1 MFYPKNSEAA
11 LSRGLFENPTSEYR
25 AVPFWSWNCELK
37 KDLLA
42 KQIGYMKEMGFGGY
56 DMHPRIGLA
65 TPYLSDEFMDIVRF
79 CVEKGKSE
87 GMYSWLYDEDKWPS
101 GYAGGFVTED
111 IEMRRKKLWFT
122 PTPYDDGTLTL
133 DSDKANAITSL
144 PKGKYIFLAAYDV
157 SLDESGDLLSY
168 RRIDISERAEGKKYF
183 AYLEYDADDDR
194 FNGQAYVDTLKKE
207 AIDKFIKVT
216 HERYKAVI
224 GDEFGKAVPA
234 IFTDEPQFSHVS
246 VLNFAKQDKGG
257 ASYPFTNDFEDTF
270 RTAYGVSLL
279 DSFPEV
285 VWNLAGGRL
294 SKIRY
299 LFFDHAAERFAEAY
313 SDNIG
318 AWCRENNILMAG
330 HVMDEFLLKTQTWA
344 VGDCMR
350 QYRGF
355 GIPGID
361 MLADKREL
369 TTAKQAQSMS
379 RQMGAP
385 GVLSELYGVTRWEFD
400 FRGHKLQG
408 DWQAAMGVTVR
419 VPHLYW
425 ASMRGEAKRD
435 YPASIGHQSPWYK
448 EYRLIEDH
456 FARVNTAMT
465 RGKAD
470 VRIAVIHPIES
481 FWLAYGPNDRS
492 STAIREKDNL
502 FCDLTR
508 WLITNG
514 MDFDFICEAMLPSQY
529 KKTESGFA
537 VGEMK
542 YDAVVVPNLVT
553 LRKTTLDALK
563 NFRTAGGEVVFMGNI
578 PTHVD
583 AAESG
588 DAAEFAK
595 SCIHVNPLKDEVLA
609 SLEKYRDVQVCTGSG
624 DTYSNIV
631 YQMRTDGEKKHL
643 FIAHLYRA
651 GDLDISFLDILTVK
665 LRGEWKVTLLDT
677 ETGEIS
683 PMPAKYEGGNTLVK
697 WISGACSSL
706 LLELEEGRG
715 EFGEVSEESFSGET
729 VLAGEA
735 EISLAEPNVLLL
747 DKPSYSLNGGEI
759 KRERDILYTDMA
771 VRDALGIRR
780 RGSHMKQPWAEPLDK
795 NPQDKLTLY
804 YDFESD
810 IEYEGA
816 ELALEC
822 LEYTDDIIFN
832 GENVSHNVVGYYI
845 DEDALLKLALPKIN
859 KGANRLVINY
869 RFGDITQLESCF
881 ILGKFG
887 VKLTGTSAKI
897 TEMPKKIGYMDIVS
911 QGMPFYGGN
920 LTYKTSFVSD
930 GGEKTL
936 EITRYAGALMKVR
949 MDGKEMGAMIYPP
962 ARLGLGAVTA
972 GEHTLEITLFGN
984 RANTFGTLHNVDENI
999 SYCGPASWVT
1009 RGGRFWCPEYITKR
1023 TGILTSPRILTK

>member
-11 LSRGLFENPTSEYR
+11 LSRELFKNPTNEYR

-37 KDLLA
+37 KDMLA

-101 GYAGGFVTED
+101 GYAGGFVTKD
-111 IEMRRKKLWFT
+111 VEMRRKKLWFT

-133 DSDKANAITSL
+133 DADKAKAIANL

-168 RRIDISERAEGKKYF
+168 RRIDISEHAEYKKYF
-183 AYLEYDADDDR
+183 AYMEYDADDNR
-194 FNGQAYVDTLKKE
+194 FNGQAYVDTFKKE
-207 AIDKFIKVT
+207 AIDRFIEVT
-216 HERYKAVI
+216 HEKYKAVI
-224 GDEFGKAVPA
+224 GDEFGKSVPA
-234 IFTDEPQFSHVS
+234 IFTDEPQFSRVS
-246 VLNFAKQDKGG
+246 VLRFAKQESGG
-257 ASYPFTNDFEDTF
+257 ASYPFTDDFEDTF
-270 RTAYGVSLL
+270 MAAYGMSLL

-299 LFFDHAAERFAEAY
+299 CFYDHAAERFAEAF

-318 AWCRENNILMAG
+318 KWCRENNIFMAG
-330 HVMDEFLLKTQTWA
+330 HVMDEWLLKTQTWA

-355 GIPGID
+355 GIIGID

-369 TTAKQAQSMS
+369 TTAKQAQSMC

-385 GVLSELYGVTRWEFD
+385 AVLSELYGVTRWDFD

-408 DWQAAMGVTVR
+408 DWQAAMGVTIR

-448 EYRLIEDH
+448 EYGLIEDH
-456 FARVNTAMT
+456 FARVNTVMT
-465 RGKAD
+465 RGKSD

-481 FWLAYGPNDRS
+481 FWFAYGPNDRS
-492 STAIREKDNL
+492 SMAMREKDNF
-502 FCDLTR
+502 FCDLTK
-508 WLITNG
+508 WLVSSG

-553 LRKTTLDALK
+553 LRKTTLEVLK
-563 NFRTAGGEVVFMGNI
+563 NFRAAGGEVIFMGSI

-583 AAESG
+583 AEECG

-595 SCIHVNPLKDEVLA
+595 SCTHVNPLKDELLT
-609 SLEKYRDVQVCTGSG
+609 SLEKYRDVQICTETGEP
-624 DTYSNIV
+624 YSNTV
-631 YQMRTDGEKKHL
+631 YQMRTDGDKKHI

-651 GDLDISFLDILTVK
+651 DDLDISYLETLTVK

-677 ETGEIS
+677 ETGEIR
-683 PMPAKYEGGNTLVK
+683 PLPARYECGNTYIK

-706 LLELEEGRG
+706 LLELEAGRG
-715 EFGEVSEESFSGET
+715 ETGEIRERGFAAEEF
-729 VLAGEA
+729 LAGEA
-735 EISLAEPNVLLL
+735 EISLTEPNVLLL
-747 DKPSYSLNGGEI
+747 DKPLYSLNGGEI
-759 KRERDILYTDMA
+759 KSERDILYTDMA

-780 RGSHMKQPWAEPLDK
+780 RGGHMKQPWVDPLDK
-795 NPQDKLTLY
+795 NPKDKLRLY
-804 YDFESD
+804 YSFESD

-832 GENVSHNVVGYYI
+832 GEKVSHDVAGYYI
-845 DEDALLKLALPKIN
+845 DEDALLKLALPKIK
-859 KGANRLVINY
+859 KGENRLVINY

-887 VKLTGTSAKI
+887 VKLTGTAAKI
-897 TEMPKKIGYMDIVS
+897 TEMPEKIGYMDIVS

-936 EITRYAGALMKVR
+936 EIARYAGALMKVR

-962 ARLGLGAVTA
+962 ARLGLGIVPA
-972 GEHTLEITLFGN
+972 GEHTLEITLYGN

-999 SYCGPASWVT
+999 SYCGPASWIT

-1023 TGILTSPRILTK
+1023 TGILTSPRMLTK